1 MCRIQKIFLTIAD
14 KTKKVLSK
22 RTSSKRRPSA
32 PVLARRCFIC
42 RCSIQLSDINREKE
56 GNLWDTAMFACA
68 IHTLEKTAACA
79 LFIRSYILIRVMSYR
94 IELTHLGIDTH
105 LSLTC
110 NILYRYP
117 IRSQSPNSRTKLV
130 PVFASDVQNAICRS
144 ATLCS

>member
-1 MCRIQKIFLTIAD
+1 
-14 KTKKVLSK
+14 
-22 RTSSKRRPSA
+22 
-32 PVLARRCFIC
+32 
-42 RCSIQLSDINREKE
+42 
-56 GNLWDTAMFACA
+56 MFACA

-79 LFIRSYILIRVMSYR
+79 LIIRSYILIRVMSYR